1 MASIWLEPIVHDTH
15 AQYTDPIKLRRPMQV
30 QQIRV
35 AKPPPGMLRL
45 EFLAKNL
52 RTPSDELITV
62 STVDKMHDA
71 LEPDI
76 LVQLE
81 DPVLTNYMV
90 VRGEY
95 KTLSLCLEASEPTL
109 SQERINITPVNVLLR
124 AMPRLAYW
132 LLTPFPILVS
142 FTTGLMTPPL
152 LRSTQSA
159 THSITSLILDLLSP
173 FPH

>member
-1 MASIWLEPIVHDTH
+1 MASIWLEPIVHETH
-15 AQYTDPIKLRRPMQV
+15 SQYTDPIKLRRPMQV

-35 AKPPPGMLRL
+35 AKPPSGMLRL

-81 DPVLTNYMV
+81 EPVLTNYMV

-95 KTLSLCLEASEPTL
+95 KTLTLCLEATEPTL

-124 AMPRLAYW
+124 MMQRLAYW
-132 LLTPFPILVS
+132 LLTPFLILVS
-142 FTTGLMTPPL
+142 FSTGLMIQILPRYT
-152 LRSTQSA
+152 RSGT
-159 THSITSLILDLLSP
+159 L
-173 FPH
+173 